1 MTRASDARGAG
12 KDADPTD
19 GPRPDQARPGRHD
32 AGNGRSDRVD
42 PGRSAPARG
51 DGGRPPPGRGE
62 DARAGFGASGLDGS
76 SFDDPGFGRADAAR
90 GDTSRAGPARHT
102 GTDRQAGADLRW
114 PVVNRAGT
122 ARPGAAVPDTGRPG
136 TGRADTRRSDPDRA
150 SAAGATTASD
160 ADRSSDGSG
169 YPDTKWEQK
178 ARAAEAARAAESGRS
193 YEAAPTAG
201 GARTGTDRSTS
212 ASGAAEKPAGEASRA
227 GAQPVRSA
235 SIGGQASRGTARPAT
250 PTAGAVPAG
259 APPGRAPLPGPPPGM
274 RLPGPPMPPGPRYAA
289 APQRRM
295 LSGGQRGKLLM
306 LTAALTII
314 GALLGFVVA
323 AILPSTYAARTTIQY
338 NIAGEN
344 TGDFLK
350 TDRNLTTQVVLLT
363 SRSVLQPVA
372 DANGV
377 NVDDLTKQVS
387 ASILSSSD
395 IIQLQVKNASPGT
408 AVQLA
413 NGVAKQYLTVANS
426 GGGRG
431 YLQSQL
437 AGVRK
442 QQSSSSFSATAA
454 DTAALATR
462 AAALQAQLDQMN
474 LTQNM
479 SSVLTPAYTLTDPV
493 SPNRS
498 LAGLA
503 GGVSGL
509 VIALMTAVTLARRW
523 TRP

>member
-1 MTRASDARGAG
+1 
-12 KDADPTD
+12 
-19 GPRPDQARPGRHD
+19 
-32 AGNGRSDRVD
+32 
-42 PGRSAPARG
+42 
-51 DGGRPPPGRGE
+51 
-62 DARAGFGASGLDGS
+62 
-76 SFDDPGFGRADAAR
+76 
-90 GDTSRAGPARHT
+90 
-102 GTDRQAGADLRW
+102 
-114 PVVNRAGT
+114 
-122 ARPGAAVPDTGRPG
+122 
-136 TGRADTRRSDPDRA
+136 
-150 SAAGATTASD
+150 
-160 ADRSSDGSG
+160 
-169 YPDTKWEQK
+169 
-178 ARAAEAARAAESGRS
+178 
-193 YEAAPTAG
+193 
-201 GARTGTDRSTS
+201 
-212 ASGAAEKPAGEASRA
+212 
-227 GAQPVRSA
+227 
-235 SIGGQASRGTARPAT
+235 
-250 PTAGAVPAG
+250 
-259 APPGRAPLPGPPPGM
+259 
-274 RLPGPPMPPGPRYAA
+274 
-289 APQRRM
+289 
-295 LSGGQRGKLLM
+295 
-306 LTAALTII
+306 
-314 GALLGFVVA
+314 
-323 AILPSTYAARTTIQY
+323 
-338 NIAGEN
+338 
-344 TGDFLK
+344 
-350 TDRNLTTQVVLLT
+350 
-363 SRSVLQPVA
+363 VLQPVA